1 MPTPAR
7 SAAPSIAADAPALL
21 DSLLYSVSHDLRSPL
36 LSVSLSAQLIEHALG
51 RRETSEGPDP
61 IAEALGGLKAACD
74 DLERMLAALN
84 AVSRAARR
92 RAEPVSVPLASLC
105 DTPIEGAIA
114 LDDLTAQ
121 ELRLALAAAAD
132 TPVAAIEG
140 ASARVTWSVD
150 RAIDGSSALAE
161 LAASLQ
167 RYAGTSI
174 EHLAC
179 LEVAFRGAGGSLA
192 VDGNVVTATL
202 PLAGSPA

>member
-7 SAAPSIAADAPALL
+7 SAAPSIADDAPALL

-51 RRETSEGPDP
+51 KRETSEVPNP

-105 DTPIEGAIA
+105 DTPIEDAIA
-114 LDDLTAQ
+114 LDDVTAQ
-121 ELRLALAAAAD
+121 ELRLALAAATD
-132 TPVAAIEG
+132 SPVATIEG

-150 RAIDGSSALAE
+150 RAIEGPSALAE

-167 RYAGTSI
+167 RHAGTSI
-174 EHLAC
+174 ERLAC
-179 LEVAFRGAGGSLA
+179 LEVALRGAGGSLA

-202 PLAGSPA
+202 SLAGRAA